1 MLIFFFL
8 GKTIEAFH
16 LSVDTYVPVGISKA
30 RKNNKRAAATLIC
43 VSMFDLGVSSK
54 AIQKARQTA
63 KRNRTSAA
71 CSRCKAGKIKC
82 SDYRPCKQCTT
93 SRITCEDAKR
103 PRASSNARIDQT
115 NLIYRTPEEK
125 TDRYRTFDHAPY
137 CSSGIQHAGFQTT
150 PHYRYAVG
158 SIHQPSCLSRL
169 LFHAPNIIQTT
180 SMMTARHGP
189 SPAGLPP
196 VVAMLRSSIQPC
208 EKPVLPALQLDAQCL
223 QLAPCSPAFAT
234 PQFLAPFP
242 PFRS

>member
-1 MLIFFFL
+1 MMLTFFFFL
-8 GKTIEAFH
+8 GKIIEAFH
-16 LSVDTYVPVGISKA
+16 LGVDTCRNKA
-30 RKNNKRAAATLIC
+30 NQGAAATIIF

-54 AIQKARQTA
+54 DIQKARQTA

-71 CSRCKAGKIKC
+71 CSRCKAGKLKC
-82 SDYRPCKQCTT
+82 SDYRPCKQCTN
-93 SRITCEDAKR
+93 SRITCEDAKQAR
-103 PRASSNARIDQT
+103 TSSNAKIDQT
-115 NLIYRTPEEK
+115 NHIYRTSEEK
-125 TDRYRTFDHAPY
+125 TDRFRTFDHAPC
-137 CSSGIQHAGFQTT
+137 CSIGVQHAGFQTM

-169 LFHAPNIIQTT
+169 LFPAPNIIQPT